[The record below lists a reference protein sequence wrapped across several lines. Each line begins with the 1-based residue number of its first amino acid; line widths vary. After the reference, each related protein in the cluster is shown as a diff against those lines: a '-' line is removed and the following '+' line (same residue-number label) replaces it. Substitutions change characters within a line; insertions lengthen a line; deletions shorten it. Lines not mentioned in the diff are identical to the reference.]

1 MGAAAPEL
9 VLLIPG
15 LFGPR
20 GAAGDDAG
28 EGALTRL
35 LARAAA
41 VPSGRGGLAAD
52 LFGAFGIGV
61 HGAAELPAAPLTL
74 LADGGAPGDD
84 YCLRADPVHLRVGQD
99 RVVLT
104 GAGPVRMDEAA
115 ALCAEIGRHLAD
127 AGLGHA
133 VAPEAPDPA
142 RWYLRLP
149 RAPAVDFTPLDTVL
163 GQDIR
168 PHLPQ
173 GGDARAWRRLL
184 NEIQMLLHASE
195 VNHSRGARGEA
206 EINSVWFWGGGT
218 LPAAG
223 SSRIAQVWSDHPLA
237 RGLALNAGLAPRPLP
252 ADAAAWFGAAG
263 AGRHLVVLDR
273 LAAPALLGDV
283 EEWYTGMQALRERWF
298 EPLWTLVRGGRVAAI
313 DIGGGGAL
321 DYHISPKLARRW
333 WRRTRPFTDHVR
345 ESRQGQE
352 GQR

>member
-20 GAAGDDAG
+20 GAAGDDAAG
-28 EGALTRL
+28 AGALTRL
-35 LARAAA
+35 LARAEAQPA
-41 VPSGRGGLAAD
+41 GRGGLTAD
-52 LFGAFGIGV
+52 LFSACGIGA

-74 LADGGAPGDD
+74 LSDGGSPGGG

-104 GAGPVRMDEAA
+104 GAGPVRREEAA
-115 ALCAEIGRHLAD
+115 ALCGEIGRHLAD
-127 AGLGHA
+127 SDLAHA
-133 VAPEAPDPA
+133 VVPEAPDPA

-149 RAPAVDFTPLDTVL
+149 QAPAVDFTPLDMVL

-173 GGDARAWRRLL
+173 GEDARAWRRLL

-195 VNHSRGARGEA
+195 VNQHRKARGEA

-223 SSRIAQVWSDHPLA
+223 PARITQVWSEHPLA
-237 RGLALNAGLAPRPLP
+237 RGLALNAGLAPRGLP
-252 ADAAAWFGAAG
+252 ADAAAWFGGAG

-283 EEWYTGMQALRERWF
+283 EEWYAGMRALDERWF

-313 DIGGGGAL
+313 TIGGGGAL
-321 DYHISPKLARRW
+321 DYHVTPKLARRW
-333 WRRTRPFTDHVR
+333 WRRARPFTAFVR
-345 ESRQGQE
+345 GSRRHME
-352 GQR
+352 GQ